1 MSLFAQCSNIFIYL
15 FLSLIFSQT
24 WLRYKSEIGL
34 SVSSVCRLWRACTCT
49 LLVGF
54 NFSGIFLHHI
64 VAWPSGKLTHQ
75 NHKDRLRGSSPTGV
89 LNARG
94 RKKLQFP
101 TAIARKRLKIDIDGY
116 RIYAAMRLT
125 SIKSFF
131 HPCNIYRDYPMGV
144 SRGGQ
149 NVQKVTFGYL
159 FSWWLYC
166 YMSINFWNQLWVGRR
181 AVHSNRSPPIHTV
194 GSRRCRCHL

>member
-116 RIYAAMRLT
+116 RMLLCVWPALNPFSIHATFTAIIPWAYLGEAKMCKKSRLAISSPGDFIVICQSISET
-125 SIKSFF
+125 SYGWVVELST
-131 HPCNIYRDYPMGV
+131 PTD
-144 SRGGQ
+144 
-149 NVQKVTFGYL
+149 
-159 FSWWLYC
+159 
-166 YMSINFWNQLWVGRR
+166 QL
-181 AVHSNRSPPIHTV
+181 ASHTV